1 MYVVCNMLK
10 KREKNANS
18 NFPWW
23 PSFHFCKWNLLIEV
37 DSVLLAGIRGRSHT
51 TSVGR
56 WSKIVHF
63 FCQRLY
69 HRKCQRMGIGGK
81 TTKNLVNVV
90 CERPLVLWAADAKMS
105 ILSFARRRRRVSA
118 LEAQQFL
125 HNCSIVFLKLYVKFL
140 LLKVP
145 KFVVSIQERFIIK
158 SPTVVKI
165 I

>member
-1 MYVVCNMLK
+1 MGGGGVK
-10 KREKNANS
+10 KGQKS
-18 NFPWW
+18 
-23 PSFHFCKWNLLIEV
+23 
-37 DSVLLAGIRGRSHT
+37 
-51 TSVGR
+51 
-56 WSKIVHF
+56 
-63 FCQRLY
+63 
-69 HRKCQRMGIGGK
+69 
-81 TTKNLVNVV
+81 VNVV

-105 ILSFARRRRRVSA
+105 ILSFARQRRRVSA

-125 HNCSIVFLKLYVKFL
+125 HNGSIVFLKLYVKFL